1 MLSGRQFQ
9 AGVDAA
15 ELVLDDVLEPE
26 LDDAL
31 DDDVLALDESV
42 DELLEPESPDE
53 VDDEPLP
60 EFDELDDPRESV
72 L

>member
-1 MLSGRQFQ
+1 VLSGRQFQ

-26 LDDAL
+26 LD
-31 DDDVLALDESV
+31 ESLV
-42 DELLEPESPDE
+42 ELLDELLEPESPDE

>member
-1 MLSGRQFQ
+1 M
-9 AGVDAA
+9 
-15 ELVLDDVLEPE
+15 LDDVLEPE
-26 LDDAL
+26 LDDVL
-31 DDDVLALDESV
+31 DDELELDESL

-60 EFDELDDPRESV
+60 ELDELDDPRESV